1 MSRLRSWAAAICPRS
16 ASSCSCP
23 ATRTVCQQLVLRV
36 GVALTCAVVQQFDY
50 GFAENGLTA
59 YRLGQQLPSQSFI
72 NWLGEDKYKKLVKYI
87 LNYISQLDIPV
98 MRYVSIYFLSDQWY
112 IR

>member
-1 MSRLRSWAAAICPRS
+1 MTAFRL
-16 ASSCSCP
+16 
-23 ATRTVCQQLVLRV
+23 
-36 GVALTCAVVQQFDY
+36 
-50 GFAENGLTA
+50 AE
-59 YRLGQQLPSQSFI
+59 QLPSQSFI